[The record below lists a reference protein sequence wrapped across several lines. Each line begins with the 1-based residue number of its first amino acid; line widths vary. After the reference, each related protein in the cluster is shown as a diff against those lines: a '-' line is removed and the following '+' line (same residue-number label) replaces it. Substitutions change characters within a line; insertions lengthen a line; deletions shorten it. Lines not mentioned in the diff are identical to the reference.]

1 MDRKEENE
9 FDQKHAY
16 KQALPFCIVKIFPK
30 DSFRMNNCKEVL
42 SLFLEKDDEQSFQ
55 ISEKIR
61 NKVLGREKLFQ
72 RINDSKD
79 SIEYI
84 NRSIEEKVWIL
95 RVLYETLDDLLS
107 SEIKFRGEELLT
119 LKKMLH
125 KSKILTQEKSVLRK
139 INVSQQ
145 QLRES
150 DDTTSIL
157 DLTEEL
163 IRIFLRQA
171 GWRNYDIIK
180 NPYRHNYDRI
190 LQELKKVKKETTCD
204 DLRECLKNE
213 VKFILNELMELNKKI
228 WALET
233 KIKNDEK
240 KIEGINQ
247 QIWSFQT
254 HLKGKHCKKE
264 ASLFL
269 VKERKPEYQYNSE
282 YASEYY
288 WEVGCGNLEYDS
300 LDSF

>member
-16 KQALPFCIVKIFPK
+16 KQALPFCIVKICPK

-79 SIEYI
+79 LIRYI

-95 RVLYETLDDLLS
+95 TVLYDTLDDLLS
-107 SEIKFRGEELLT
+107 SEINFRGEELLT

-125 KSKILTQEKSVLRK
+125 KNKNLTQEKSVLRK

-163 IRIFLRQA
+163 IRIFIMDPSSSDSVL
-171 GWRNYDIIK
+171 
-180 NPYRHNYDRI
+180 NPGDVDY
-190 LQELKKVKKETTCD
+190 EFES
-204 DLRECLKNE
+204 NE
-213 VKFILNELMELNKKI
+213 V
-228 WALET
+228 
-233 KIKNDEK
+233 
-240 KIEGINQ
+240 
-247 QIWSFQT
+247 
-254 HLKGKHCKKE
+254 
-264 ASLFL
+264 
-269 VKERKPEYQYNSE
+269 PE
-282 YASEYY
+282 
-288 WEVGCGNLEYDS
+288 V
-300 LDSF
+300 

>member
-16 KQALPFCIVKIFPK
+16 KQALPFCIVKICPK

-79 SIEYI
+79 LIRYI

-95 RVLYETLDDLLS
+95 TVLYDTLDDLLS
-107 SEIKFRGEELLT
+107 SEINFRGEELLT

-125 KSKILTQEKSVLRK
+125 KNKNLTQEKSVLRK

-180 NPYRHNYDRI
+180 NP
-190 LQELKKVKKETTCD
+190 LQ
-204 DLRECLKNE
+204 
-213 VKFILNELMELNKKI
+213 
-228 WALET
+228 A
-233 KIKNDEK
+233 
-240 KIEGINQ
+240 
-247 QIWSFQT
+247 
-254 HLKGKHCKKE
+254 
-264 ASLFL
+264 
-269 VKERKPEYQYNSE
+269 
-282 YASEYY
+282 
-288 WEVGCGNLEYDS
+288 
-300 LDSF
+300 